1 MSKKRITAIISVVAF
16 VLAGCGFGIY
26 KYDREKRFDYA
37 EKNSYAMGTIVS
49 QKIYAPYGAKHA
61 EKVNFVI
68 AAIEDV
74 ISRKVEG
81 SAVSILNSEGKTS
94 DSDTAQIIKNC
105 IAVSEKTQ
113 GAFDI
118 TIGKVVDLW
127 GIGEEGAAVP
137 DEKELLEL
145 LSCVGY
151 QNLTVDGESITL
163 SSDATVDLGAVGKG
177 IACDSAIAY
186 CKAVKD
192 CSGAVISVG
201 GSIGCFGSYNK
212 SGDKWRIAIRH
223 PRQENAFLG
232 IIELDEGFVSTSG
245 DYEKYF
251 TEDGVR
257 YHHILDARTG
267 RPAYSD
273 VISVTV
279 VCDSG
284 FLSDALSTA
293 CFILGKE
300 KSIPLLEQ
308 YGASAI
314 FVSEDMEITTVGEI
328 DFEKQ

>member
-1 MSKKRITAIISVVAF
+1 MIIAAI
-16 VLAGCGFGIY
+16 VLVGCGFGIY
-26 KYDREKRFDYA
+26 EYDRSKRFDYA

-61 EKVNFVI
+61 EKINLAI
-68 AAIEDV
+68 ASVEDV
-74 ISRKVEG
+74 ISRRVEG
-81 SAVSILNSEGKTS
+81 SAVSILNEKGSVS

-105 IAVSEKTQ
+105 ITLSEETE
-113 GAFDI
+113 GAFDV

-127 GIGEEGAAVP
+127 KIGQDDAAVP
-137 DEKELLEL
+137 DEKELEEL
-145 LSCVGY
+145 LLAVGY
-151 QNLTVDGESITL
+151 ENLSVDAADISL
-163 SSDATVDLGAVGKG
+163 SSGALVDLGAVGKG

-186 CKAVKD
+186 CKAIKD
-192 CSGAVISVG
+192 CDGAVISVG
-201 GSIGCFGSYNK
+201 GSIGCFGKYNK
-212 SGDKWRIAIRH
+212 AGDEWRIAIRH
-223 PRQENAFLG
+223 PRKENEFLG
-232 IIELDEGFVSTSG
+232 IINLDKGFVSTSG

-251 TEDGVR
+251 TEDGIR

-267 RPAYSD
+267 RPASVG

-293 CFILGKE
+293 CFVLGKE
-300 KSIPLLEQ
+300 KSIPLLEK

>member
-1 MSKKRITAIISVVAF
+1 MNKKRITALILVVVF

-26 KYDREKRFDYA
+26 KYDSEKRFEYA

-61 EKVNFVI
+61 EKINFVI

-81 SAVSILNSEGKTS
+81 SAVSILNSQGKAS
-94 DSDTAQIIKNC
+94 DGDTAQIIREC
-105 IAVSEKTQ
+105 IELSEKTQ
-113 GAFDI
+113 GAFDV
-118 TIGKVVDLW
+118 TVGKLVDLW
-127 GIGEEGAAVP
+127 NIGGDNPAVP
-137 DEKELLEL
+137 AEKELEAA
-145 LSCVGY
+145 LSDVGY
-151 QNLTVDGESITL
+151 GKLTVDGQDISL
-163 SSDATVDLGAVGKG
+163 SSDASVDLGAVGKG

-186 CKAVKD
+186 CKAISE

-201 GSIGCFGSYNK
+201 GSIGCFGTYNK
-212 SGDKWRIAIRH
+212 AGDKWRIAIRH

-232 IIELDEGFVSTSG
+232 VINLGEGFVSTSG

-251 TEDGVR
+251 TEDGIR
-257 YHHILDARTG
+257 YHHILDARSG
-267 RPAYSD
+267 RPASSG

-279 VCDSG
+279 VCNSG

-293 CFILGKE
+293 CFILGRE
-300 KSIPLLEQ
+300 KSVPLLEE

-314 FVSEDMEITTVGEI
+314 FVDENLEITTVGEI